1 MPANWD
7 NLFGTTGAI
16 TTHTQRGSEGVENYW
31 TNSAGER
38 FDIAPW
44 QEGGSV
50 PQGYTPLTAFATTPE
65 LVQAQIRAGTY
76 TEDAMTPN
84 DTWGTLLRN
93 DMIKDIDAG
102 FSLKD
107 LAMVFG
113 PLALTVGPY
122 MLAGVAMG
130 GGAGAGAAGL
140 SESAIAEIIAAEGGF
155 SALPSTGMAGTA
167 ISGASGGGFWDAI
180 MQATT
185 GAVNSGGSFG
195 MEELM
200 KMVMGKNPWGNIF
213 NIGRGIYGLHQ
224 SRDMQ
229 KLAEQAMKTENPFGP
244 YRDEYAQKLRGLYA
258 DPSSITKM
266 PGYEAGIQA
275 VNRGM
280 AKSGYLGSGNQM
292 TALQKFG
299 GDFFNAEA
307 DRLAMLA
314 GAKFAPGGGSQLLQ
328 GSIAAKQ
335 LEGNALN
342 TLIYGVLGAGASG
355 VLGRGGGNPIPGG
368 TPPIFAPTEAYNYD
382 FDGADLGNLLAL
394 IG

>member
-1 MPANWD
+1 MPELGTQENI
-7 NLFGTTGAI
+7 FGTAGPTQYQRFNDGGDGRGGEWTGA
-16 TTHTQRGSEGVENYW
+16 
-31 TNSAGER
+31 
-38 FDIAPW
+38 
-44 QEGGSV
+44 
-50 PQGYTPLTAFATTPE
+50 
-65 LVQAQIRAGTY
+65 
-76 TEDAMTPN
+76 
-84 DTWGTLLRN
+84 
-93 DMIKDIDAG
+93 
-102 FSLKD
+102 
-107 LAMVFG
+107 G
-113 PLALTVGPY
+113 PLVNIDGQQFIRTRTDDPAALASFDPY
-122 MLAGVAMG
+122 GGGYFHDPTYGMVVPLDVASSRTAASEDFFDKYGVLLAGAGVAAVTSPAWLGSAAMG
-130 GGAGAGAAGL
+130 TGGL

-185 GAVNSGGSFG
+185 GAVNSGGGFS

-275 VNRGM
+275 VNRGL

-307 DRLAMLA
+307 ERLAMLA
-314 GAKFAPGGGSQLLQ
+314 GAKFPPGGGSQLLQ

-342 TLIYGVLGAGASG
+342 TLIYGALGAGASG
-355 VLGRGGGNPIPGG
+355 VFGRGGGNSIPGGTGGGNPIPGG